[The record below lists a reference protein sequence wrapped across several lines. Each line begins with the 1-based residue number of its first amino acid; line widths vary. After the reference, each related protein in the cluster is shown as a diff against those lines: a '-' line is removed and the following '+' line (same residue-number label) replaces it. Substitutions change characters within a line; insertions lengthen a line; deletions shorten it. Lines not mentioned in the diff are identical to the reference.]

1 MLPEQFITSY
11 ELALAS
17 QQWKNVEPLI
27 HANACVTFST
37 GTVHKGI
44 EAIKQAYKKNFSA
57 IKNEKYSVTD
67 VHWVTKNN
75 HTAVYLFSFHWQGI
89 INGVQAEG
97 SGKGTA
103 TLVFEEA
110 QWKLIA
116 EHLGAGK

>member
-1 MLPEQFITSY
+1 MLPEQFITAY

-44 EAIKQAYKKNFSA
+44 EAIKEAYEKNFSL
-57 IKNEKYSVTD
+57 IRNEKYSVTD
-67 VHWVTKNN
+67 VHWVSKTN
-75 HTAVYLFSFHWQGI
+75 HTAVYLFNFHWKGI

-103 TLVFEEA
+103 TIVFEEG